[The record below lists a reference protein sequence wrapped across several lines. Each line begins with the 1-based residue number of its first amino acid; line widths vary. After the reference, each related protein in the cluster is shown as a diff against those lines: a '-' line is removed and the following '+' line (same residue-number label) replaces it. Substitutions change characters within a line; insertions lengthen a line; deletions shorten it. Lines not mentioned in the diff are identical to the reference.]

1 MDSAGLFPRI
11 RESIRAESALKFI
24 LFANTDW
31 YLYNFRLSTAR
42 ALQAR
47 GVDVVMVSPPGEFG
61 PRFAEHGVRWVPLRM
76 QRASLNPLREAGTLA
91 NLVALLRE
99 ERPDL
104 LHSFTLKCAVYGA
117 LAARAASVPAYVN
130 AVTGLGYVFASDRM
144 KARVLRPLVSALMRA
159 ALGSD
164 RSRVI
169 LQNPDDAEAFHSLR
183 LAPPHHIRLIRSS
196 GVDIARFNA
205 DGRKPRDE
213 GALRVLLA
221 ARLLKEKGVR
231 EYAEAS
237 EKLLAEGRDI
247 RFLLAGMPDEGN
259 PSSVT
264 REEVE
269 GWQARGL
276 VTWLGHVDDMPALLR
291 DVDVMALP
299 SYYREGVPK
308 SLIEAGAC
316 NIALVTTDL
325 PGCREVVTR
334 DGHDG
339 LHVVPRSADSLA
351 QVLARLDD
359 DRMLL
364 HQLGARAR
372 QKALAD
378 FDERVVIRRTCE
390 VYDELLPRPL
400 AAAA

>member
-1 MDSAGLFPRI
+1 M
-11 RESIRAESALKFI
+11 KFI

-47 GVDVVMVSPPGEFG
+47 GVEVVMVSPPGDFG
-61 PRFAEHGVRWVPLRM
+61 PRFAQHGVRWVPLRM
-76 QRASLNPLREAGTLA
+76 QRASLNPLREAGTMA
-91 NLVALLRE
+91 ALVALLRE

-117 LAARAASVPAYVN
+117 LAARAAKVPAYVN

-144 KARVLRPLVSALMRA
+144 KARVLRPLVSTLMRV

-169 LQNPDDAEAFHSLR
+169 LQNPDDAQAFHSLR
-183 LAPPHHIRLIRSS
+183 LAPPQHIRLIRSS
-196 GVDIARFNA
+196 GVDITRFNTEGRGSRD
-205 DGRKPRDE
+205 DGN
-213 GALRVLLA
+213 LRVLLA
-221 ARLLKEKGVR
+221 ARLLKEKGVH
-231 EYAEAS
+231 EFADAS
-237 EKLLAEGRDI
+237 ARLRAEGRDVQ
-247 RFLLAGMPDEGN
+247 FLLAGMPDEGN

-264 REEVE
+264 REQVE
-269 GWQARGL
+269 QWQAQGL
-276 VTWLGHVDDMPALLR
+276 VRWLGHVDDMPALLR
-291 DVDVMALP
+291 EVDVMALP

-308 SLIEAGAC
+308 SLIEAAAC
-316 NIALVTTDL
+316 SIALVTTDL

-339 LHVVPRSADSLA
+339 LHVVPRSAESLA

-359 DRMLL
+359 DRTLL
-364 HQLGARAR
+364 RVLGARAR
-372 QKALAD
+372 EKALAD
-378 FDERVVIRRTCE
+378 FDERVVISRTCD
-390 VYDELLPRPL
+390 VYDELLPQPL
-400 AAAA
+400 AMAA

>member
-1 MDSAGLFPRI
+1 VKVIF
-11 RESIRAESALKFI
+11 
-24 LFANTDW
+24 FANTDW

-42 ALQAR
+42 ELQAR
-47 GVDVVMVSPPGEFG
+47 GVDVVMVSPPGDFG
-61 PRFAEHGVRWVPLRM
+61 PRFAQHGVRWVPLRM

-117 LAARAASVPAYVN
+117 LAARAAQVPAYVN

-144 KARVLRPLVSALMRA
+144 KARVLRPMVSALMRV
-159 ALGSD
+159 ALGSK

-169 LQNPDDAEAFHSLR
+169 LQNPDDAQAFHSLR
-183 LAPPHHIRLIRSS
+183 LAPPQHIRLIRSS
-196 GVDIARFNA
+196 GVDITRFNTE
-205 DGRKPRDE
+205 GRGTSENGP
-213 GALRVLLA
+213 LRVLLA
-221 ARLLKEKGVR
+221 ARLLQEKGVR
-231 EYAEAS
+231 EFADAS
-237 EKLLAEGRDI
+237 ARLRAEGRDI

-264 REEVE
+264 RSEVE
-269 GWQARGL
+269 DWQAQGL
-276 VTWLGHVDDMPALLR
+276 VHWLGHVDDMPALLR

-308 SLIEAGAC
+308 SLIEAAAC
-316 NIALVTTDL
+316 SIALVTTDL

-339 LHVVPRSADSLA
+339 LHVVPRSAASLA

-359 DRMLL
+359 DRALL
-364 HQLGARAR
+364 QLLGARAR
-372 QKALAD
+372 EKALAD

-390 VYDELLPRPL
+390 VYDELLPQPL